1 MRYSGKYICIYAI
14 AMLFDRSWW
23 SFIVINNF
31 RASSINY
38 LAISR
43 CLAGKWI
50 LHWPQ
55 PRLQIYFTLWSLF
68 GVLYALLLACNFFSV
83 CLSWVLITHSH
94 KYVVM
99 IFVYTNNL
107 TRTKRKTI
115 KMNYAPAQSV
125 WMLRPRATE
134 TMCYS
139 PFCVGP
145 LLTCHQS
152 LWRNDIQRLEFIPGF
167 SPLCI
172 HIRIRLCAFE
182 CHNTNFVCMFEL
194 MN

>member
-1 MRYSGKYICIYAI
+1 MLGGQMNFALTTTTSEDLLYFMVICSEFC
-14 AMLFDRSWW
+14 MPGFWR
-23 SFIVINNF
+23 
-31 RASSINY
+31 
-38 LAISR
+38 AISPR
-43 CLAGKWI
+43 C
-50 LHWPQ
+50 
-55 PRLQIYFTLWSLF
+55 
-68 GVLYALLLACNFFSV
+68 V
-83 CLSWVLITHSH
+83 LSWVLITHSH

-167 SPLCI
+167 SPLFI